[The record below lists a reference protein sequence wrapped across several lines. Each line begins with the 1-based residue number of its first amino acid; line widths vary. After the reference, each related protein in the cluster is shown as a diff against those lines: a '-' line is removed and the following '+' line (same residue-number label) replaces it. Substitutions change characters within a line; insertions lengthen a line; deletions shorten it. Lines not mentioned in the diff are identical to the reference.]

1 MAVQELSESI
11 DELFAQGEKAD
22 AIGRVA
28 WALLASMEFGV
39 NH

>member
-1 MAVQELSESI
+1 VDETATVAKELKKDAAKKPEAV
-11 DELFAQGEKAD
+11 
-22 AIGRVA
+22 GRLA

>member
-1 MAVQELSESI
+1 VLAKYPDKRAEAVARL
-11 DELFAQGEKAD
+11 
-22 AIGRVA
+22 A